1 MGGVLTTANLCVG
14 VLSHPLD
21 PAQKTARSGRM
32 DIDVIGAPI
41 GQSAI
46 QQRLDISA
54 VAYVA

>member
-1 MGGVLTTANLCVG
+1 MIAKVCVD
-14 VLSHPLD
+14 VLSDSLD

-41 GQSAI
+41 SQSAI